1 MVSTGQAE
9 NPEIQSKVLMKSFM
23 SADNLE
29 SVTCSLEGLWLLFT
43 FIYQIVQVKKLSF
56 YLQLLL
62 CRNALDEC
70 FEPYCVSSLSVQA
83 VLFLLET
90 LGDHS

>member
-1 MVSTGQAE
+1 
-9 NPEIQSKVLMKSFM
+9 MKSFV

-29 SVTCSLEGLWLLFT
+29 SVTCSLEGLWSLFT
-43 FIYQIVQVKKLSF
+43 FIYQMVQVKKLSF

-62 CRNALDEC
+62 CRNALEEC
-70 FEPYCVSSLSVQA
+70 FETYCVSSLSVQA
-83 VLFLLET
+83 VLFHLET